1 MNNKKK
7 TAVII
12 AAAGTGKRMGS
23 SIPKQYLKIGG
34 EPILLKS
41 VRAFC
46 DNKEIDWIV
55 VVTNGDYIQACLEMK
70 DRYGLDKIQAVI
82 EGGEE
87 RQDSVYRA
95 IVEIDRLCPE
105 IEYVLV
111 HDGARPFVRQET
123 INAVLEAA
131 EEKGAAVACVP
142 VKDSIRQEKDGES
155 ANLPRQRLYA
165 VQTPQGFQKEILRK
179 AYEQAF
185 ADGYYGTDDAT
196 LAERIGQSVALVRGT
211 YDNIKIT
218 TREDMPMESR
228 VGTGFD
234 VHQLK
239 EGLPLVLGGVKIPF
253 EKGLLGHSD
262 ADVLVH
268 ALMDALLGAAALG
281 DIGRHFPDTDPQYR
295 GISSMELLRRVKG
308 MLDKNGWRVGNVD
321 ITLMA
326 QRPKIKSLIGDMTD
340 NLSKTLDLETCRIN
354 IKGTTTERLGF
365 VGREE
370 GIAAQAVCLLYR

>member
-41 VRAFC
+41 IRAFC